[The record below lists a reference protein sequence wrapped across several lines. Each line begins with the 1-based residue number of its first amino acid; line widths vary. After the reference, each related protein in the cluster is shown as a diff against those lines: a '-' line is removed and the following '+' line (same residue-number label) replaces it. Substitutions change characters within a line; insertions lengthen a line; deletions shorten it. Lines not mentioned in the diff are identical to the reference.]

1 MSGYNSCQNP
11 FLPSKVVTRFLCIN
25 LAFLFG
31 VGCVACIDS
40 HVAMNRS
47 TCIGGMERSANDAQ
61 IERLKAWWGRAIG
74 PSFPL
79 QRGPRTQPRFD
90 AY

>member
-1 MSGYNSCQNP
+1 M
-11 FLPSKVVTRFLCIN
+11 K
-25 LAFLFG
+25 
-31 VGCVACIDS
+31 
-40 HVAMNRS
+40 
-47 TCIGGMERSANDAQ
+47 RSAKDAQ